1 MTSPAGR
8 LPGVELSVVP
18 PETFDVDSPAERYE
32 KLSNITADYT
42 VHRLLELHGQLPD
55 GSAAHVP
62 GREDVRALAKLVLG
76 PQDDGAAGF
85 LLGLKDRGVSLD
97 DLYLRLL
104 APTATYLGHLWEQDK
119 IDFVDV
125 TLGVARLQRL
135 VITFEQLDRITDRE
149 DKCRILIVGAP
160 GEQHSFGHTIVQ
172 RFFRA
177 SGWQVWNCVTS
188 RIEDVARIAADDWF
202 AIVGF
207 SLSDD
212 THYKDLRRAIQ
223 KIRAAS
229 LNRDVGI
236 IVGGSSIDRN
246 PGWVADLGADGTAEN
261 GPAAVI
267 LAKKLLAA
275 ALSQYASRD

>member
-1 MTSPAGR
+1 MSAAGS
-8 LPGVELSVVP
+8 LTGVELNVVP
-18 PETFDVDSPAERYE
+18 PVAVDVDSPAERYE

-55 GSAAHVP
+55 GHAAHVP

-104 APTATYLGHLWEQDK
+104 GPTATYLGHLWEQDR

-135 VITFEQLDRITDRE
+135 VITFEQLDCITDRE

-177 SGWQVWNCVTS
+177 SGWQVWSCVTS
-188 RIEDVARIAADDWF
+188 DAEEVVRIAGQDWF

-212 THYKDLRRAIQ
+212 THFRDLRKAIL

-229 LNRDVGI
+229 LNRDIGV

-246 PGWVADLGADGTAEN
+246 PDWVAELGADGTAEN
-261 GPAAVI
+261 GAAAVI

-275 ALSQYASRD
+275 SLSQYISRD